1 MSPPLLIHG
10 MKGLGDNIFQRP
22 FVRAACARHAE
33 VYLETPWPELY
44 EDLPQV
50 RPVRTFTKL
59 RTQGRNERTTAARWY
74 DSPRA
79 AVKAH
84 FTYAGRELRTLNI
97 LESLERGVPLNR
109 GDRLALDLPAS
120 CQTPPAAVLDRLGPV
135 YAVVRPA
142 TVRREWAN
150 PARNPRPE
158 YLAQAAAALRARGIP
173 VVVVADLVAG
183 EEDLVGELPP
193 HDLALLGGELP
204 IRSLLGLVA
213 GAAAVVG
220 GVGWLVPAAL
230 ALRRPALIVVGGNG
244 MHNAPEK
251 ITDPRLDLS
260 RMTFA
265 LPARLCMCEGKGH
278 ECTKRV
284 WGFPRLV
291 QEWTSSLSIPA

>member
-1 MSPPLLIHG
+1 MRPALLVHG

-22 FVRAACARHAE
+22 FVRAACARHSE
-33 VYLETPWPELY
+33 VFLETPWPELY
-44 EDLPQV
+44 EDLGQV
-50 RPVRTFTKL
+50 RPIRTFTKL
-59 RTQGRNERTTAARWY
+59 RTQGRNERSSAARWS
-74 DSPRA
+74 DAPRA
-79 AVKAH
+79 AVKAR
-84 FTYAGRELRTLNI
+84 FGYGSIELRTSTI

-120 CQTPPAAVLDRLGPV
+120 CQTPPAAVLAAVGPM

-142 TVRREWAN
+142 TVRREWSN

-158 YLAQAAAALRARGIP
+158 YLVEAATALRAAGIP
-173 VVVVADLVAG
+173 VVVVADLVPG
-183 EEDLVGELPP
+183 EEELVGELPP

-220 GVGWLVPAAL
+220 GVGWLVPAAM
-230 ALRRPALIVVGGNG
+230 ALRKPALIVIGGNG

-265 LPARLCMCEGKGH
+265 RPTRLCMCEGKGH
-278 ECTKRV
+278 ECTKRIF
-284 WGFPRLV
+284 GFSRLASDWV
-291 QEWTSSLSIPA
+291 SSLAVWA